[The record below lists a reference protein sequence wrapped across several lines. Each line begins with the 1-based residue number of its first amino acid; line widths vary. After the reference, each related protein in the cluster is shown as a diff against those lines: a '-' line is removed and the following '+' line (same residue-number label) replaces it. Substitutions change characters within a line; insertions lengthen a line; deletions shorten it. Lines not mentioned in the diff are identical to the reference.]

1 MRFLEIKTLYIEL
14 THACNQHCKH
24 CYLNGGVHHSV
35 AEMTTEQIKKI
46 FREFKEQGGKTAI
59 ITGGEPIMRKDIWEI
74 LDYVEELEIPFTFAS
89 NSLAM
94 NAERRMHLAS
104 YKNLVLYFTSIL
116 GVDKEKHQYVTEK
129 DSYQNVMEAL
139 QFFAEQKIPTYVQVT
154 LAKDYVNDIEKIAEG
169 LMQFD
174 NCVVKFTPI
183 ASLGVKED
191 EATEEQKR
199 LIVVPEEFGVFH
211 KRVEELQKKYVGR
224 IEDSNIQNYEQI
236 KNAISD
242 YENKELYSLVYGF
255 VAVRPNGDMS
265 FSCNMGNPYHFGKAY
280 EDIKIPMDEKL
291 QEYIEILRKAE
302 KATLDE
308 AKEKIVEFDVTVD
321 KYIAASGCENDEI
334 YGVK

>member
-24 CYLNGGVHHSV
+24 CYLNGGLHHTV

-46 FREFKEQGGKTAI
+46 FREFKEQGGKSVI
-59 ITGGEPIMRKDIWEI
+59 ITGGEPFMRNDIWEV
-74 LDYVEELEIPFTFAS
+74 LDYIEELELPFTFAS

-94 NAERRMHLAS
+94 NEERRARLAS
-104 YKNLVLYFTSIL
+104 YKHFALYFTSIL
-116 GVDKEKHQYVTEK
+116 GADSKKHQYITEK
-129 DSYQNVMEAL
+129 DSYQNVMETL
-139 QFFAEQKIPTYVQVT
+139 KFFTEKRIPTYVQVT
-154 LAKDYVNDIEKIAEG
+154 LARDYMDDIEMIAEE
-169 LMQFD
+169 LMQYD

-191 EATEEQKR
+191 TATEEQKR
-199 LIVVPEEFGVFH
+199 LIVLPEEFGAFH
-211 KRVEELQKKYVGR
+211 KRVEKLQKKYVGR

-242 YENKELYSLVYGF
+242 YDNEELYSLVYGF
-255 VAVRPNGDMS
+255 VAVRPNGDIS
-265 FSCNMGNPYHFGKAY
+265 FSCNMGNPYLFGKAY

-291 QEYIEILRKAE
+291 QEYIEVLRKAE

-321 KYIAASGCENDEI
+321 KYIVLLA
-334 YGVK
+334 